1 MSSLKEIILKM
12 VHTFFRWHNPYKDL
26 DPGKIKIGE
35 KSYKYILIYHIG
47 NVGVKNLGYAKINSV
62 NRLHLIIDKTN
73 GYIEES
79 NRNKYLTLFPTDGSK
94 KILKNVKNRD

>member
-12 VHTFFRWHNPYKDL
+12 VHTFFRCHNPYKDL
-26 DPGKIKIGE
+26 DPDK
-35 KSYKYILIYHIG
+35 KSYKNILIYHIE

-62 NRLHLIIDKTN
+62 NRLHLIIDKIN

-94 KILKNVKNRD
+94 KMLKNMKNRH